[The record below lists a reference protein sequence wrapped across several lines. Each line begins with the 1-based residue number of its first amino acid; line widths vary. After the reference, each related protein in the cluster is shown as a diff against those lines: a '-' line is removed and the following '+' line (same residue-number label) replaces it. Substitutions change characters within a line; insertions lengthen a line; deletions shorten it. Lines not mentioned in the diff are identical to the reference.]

1 MNNAEHMIDP
11 EWHNVFREESHAEER
26 LEDAL
31 DRITIFGLL
40 SPEELHLVGSIV
52 HIRTFKAGETVI
64 RRGAEQSG
72 LYLIRTGAVN
82 IVRRTVDGEN
92 EVVGTLYPPELL
104 GEFALLDSTPRSSSV
119 VAAEISQ
126 VVGFFKPDLMD
137 ILVTKPALG
146 CKILLRLAEEM
157 NRTLSK
163 DYGRLQAA
171 GFPFSQDGEQEARI
185 DPMAS

>member
-1 MNNAEHMIDP
+1 MNYAEHMIDP
-11 EWHNVFREESHAEER
+11 EWHNVFREESHTEER

-31 DRITIFGLL
+31 DSISIFGLL

-52 HIRTFKAGETVI
+52 HIRTFKVGETVI

-82 IVRRTVDGEN
+82 IVRRTVDGEY

-104 GEFALLDSTPRSSSV
+104 GEFALLDSTPRSTSV
-119 VAAEISQ
+119 VAVEISQ
-126 VVGFFKPDLMD
+126 VIGFFKPDLMD
-137 ILVTKPALG
+137 VLVTKPALG

-157 NRTLSK
+157 NRTLS
-163 DYGRLQAA
+163 
-171 GFPFSQDGEQEARI
+171 
-185 DPMAS
+185 

>member
-1 MNNAEHMIDP
+1 
-11 EWHNVFREESHAEER
+11 
-26 LEDAL
+26 
-31 DRITIFGLL
+31 
-40 SPEELHLVGSIV
+40 
-52 HIRTFKAGETVI
+52 
-64 RRGAEQSG
+64 
-72 LYLIRTGAVN
+72 
-82 IVRRTVDGEN
+82 
-92 EVVGTLYPPELL
+92 
-104 GEFALLDSTPRSSSV
+104 
-119 VAAEISQ
+119 

-171 GFPFSQDGEQEARI
+171 GFPFSQDREQEARI

>member
-1 MNNAEHMIDP
+1 MNDAEHMIDP
-11 EWHNVFREESHAEER
+11 EWHNVFREESDAEES

-31 DRITIFGLL
+31 DRIPIFGLL
-40 SPEELHLVGSIV
+40 SPEELHLVSRIV
-52 HIRTFKAGETVI
+52 HIRTFKAGEMII

-92 EVVGTLYPPELL
+92 EVVGTLHPPELL
-104 GEFALLDSTPRSSSV
+104 GEFALLDSTPRSSSI
-119 VAAEISQ
+119 VAAQISQ
-126 VVGFFKPDLMD
+126 VIGFFKPDLMD

-157 NRTLSK
+157 NHTLSK

-171 GFPFSQDGEQEARI
+171 GFPFSQDGEQEVGI

>member
-31 DRITIFGLL
+31 GRIPIFGLL
-40 SPEELHLVGSIV
+40 SPEELDLVGSIV

-64 RRGAEQSG
+64 RRGAQQSG

-82 IVRRTVDGEN
+82 VVRRIVDGEN
-92 EVVGTLYPPELL
+92 EVVGTLYPSELL

-157 NRTLSK
+157 NRTLTK
-163 DYGRLQAA
+163 DYGRLKAA
-171 GFPFSQDGEQEARI
+171 GFPFSQDREQEARI
-185 DPMAS
+185 DPMVS